1 MLGNSLLDITQHFYS
16 NLIMKY
22 FILLLCLQTGG
33 NVIAQKSSF
42 SNKNSFNI
50 AIGYADILNP
60 NAYWNYGSFVFSNE
74 YTRHYDQFNFNCRV
88 SFLTSTNF
96 SPIKTADT
104 LSVEKWRGYA
114 TQSID
119 LPVNYGIS
127 NKKISA
133 GIGIGPTFRHRMSVI
148 PGFNAN
154 NLENVQYQHTV
165 DYGYI
170 IQTSFF
176 IKIKKQIYWHPY
188 VYYTAYNAGRPVLGM
203 NMGFGYV
210 F

>member
-1 MLGNSLLDITQHFYS
+1 MLGNNLLDITQHFYS

-22 FILLLCLQTGG
+22 LILLLCLQIGG
-33 NVIAQKSSF
+33 NAIAQKNSF
-42 SNKNSFNI
+42 NNKNSFSI

-60 NAYWNYGSFVFSNE
+60 GAYWNYGSFVFSNQ

-96 SPIKTADT
+96 SPIENRDT
-104 LSVEKWRGYA
+104 LAIEKWRGYA

-119 LPVNYGIS
+119 LPVNYGFTHKNLNAS
-127 NKKISA
+127 
-133 GIGIGPTFRHRMSVI
+133 IGVGPTFRHRMSVI
-148 PGFNAN
+148 PDYNAN
-154 NLENVQYQHTV
+154 TLDNIQYQNTI

-176 IKIKKQIYWHPY
+176 IKIKKQIYWHPN